1 VTHGKDL
8 KKIKKDARAR
18 RESTPPH
25 AHAPAVA
32 RRTRRRVPP
41 PQHAHAPASR
51 PPRVHVAAGRR
62 TRPHTPDLHAH
73 STNGWHISYS
83 HLLLPAHLF
92 PLLLLP
98 TRRAQKEL
106 KEEELELGAGGTSF
120 SGAHSSSLQSESS
133 CAGAGEEG
141 DGDNEALQ
149 VSRNG
154 LLPLT
159 PPMTAPR
166 TRLS

>member
-1 VTHGKDL
+1 
-8 KKIKKDARAR
+8 
-18 RESTPPH
+18 
-25 AHAPAVA
+25 
-32 RRTRRRVPP
+32 
-41 PQHAHAPASR
+41 
-51 PPRVHVAAGRR
+51 
-62 TRPHTPDLHAH
+62 
-73 STNGWHISYS
+73 
-83 HLLLPAHLF
+83 LLLPAHLF

-166 TRLS
+166 TRLA

>member
-1 VTHGKDL
+1 
-8 KKIKKDARAR
+8 
-18 RESTPPH
+18 
-25 AHAPAVA
+25 
-32 RRTRRRVPP
+32 
-41 PQHAHAPASR
+41 
-51 PPRVHVAAGRR
+51 
-62 TRPHTPDLHAH
+62 
-73 STNGWHISYS
+73 
-83 HLLLPAHLF
+83 LLLPAHLF

-106 KEEELELGAGGTSF
+106 KEEELELGVCGTSF
-120 SGAHSSSLQSESS
+120 SGAHFSSLQSKSS

-166 TRLS
+166 TRLA

>member
-1 VTHGKDL
+1 M
-8 KKIKKDARAR
+8 
-18 RESTPPH
+18 
-25 AHAPAVA
+25 
-32 RRTRRRVPP
+32 
-41 PQHAHAPASR
+41 
-51 PPRVHVAAGRR
+51 
-62 TRPHTPDLHAH
+62 
-73 STNGWHISYS
+73 
-83 HLLLPAHLF
+83 
-92 PLLLLP
+92 
-98 TRRAQKEL
+98 

-133 CAGAGEEG
+133 CAGEEG

-166 TRLS
+166 TRLA

>member
-1 VTHGKDL
+1 
-8 KKIKKDARAR
+8 
-18 RESTPPH
+18 
-25 AHAPAVA
+25 
-32 RRTRRRVPP
+32 
-41 PQHAHAPASR
+41 
-51 PPRVHVAAGRR
+51 
-62 TRPHTPDLHAH
+62 
-73 STNGWHISYS
+73 
-83 HLLLPAHLF
+83 
-92 PLLLLP
+92 
-98 TRRAQKEL
+98 L

-120 SGAHSSSLQSESS
+120 SGAHSSLQSESS

-166 TRLS
+166 TRLA